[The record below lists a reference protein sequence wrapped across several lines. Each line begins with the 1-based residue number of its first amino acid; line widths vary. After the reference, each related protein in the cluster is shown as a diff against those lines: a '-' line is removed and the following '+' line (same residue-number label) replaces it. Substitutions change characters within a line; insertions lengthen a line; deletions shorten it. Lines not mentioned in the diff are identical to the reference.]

1 MNVPAVFAMSFAI
14 LLLLGCVSQQQ
25 SVLPPIPSPPSPP
38 TLVGG
43 DRDAHGC
50 IGSAGYEWC
59 EALSE
64 CIRPWETNCTAAEVL
79 VGGDRD
85 SHGCIGSAGY
95 TWCPEKSKCL
105 RVWEENCT
113 SADGRQC
120 KTVSDCGAG
129 AARCANGT
137 CTQYDEH
144 GCVPDGG
151 YSWCPEKSKCLRGW
165 EEECPSLMEAALEE
179 QAKSYCISANTAF
192 GSGNTVYTCGEY
204 IRVASN
210 MPGAGSTFYKLGN
223 YDPVATCPV
232 VAPDAMSEQCRL
244 LLFGSNCVEKKVQC
258 SSAPGAV
265 TDLFD
270 DSSFVG
276 AQLRWTTPA
285 WSNLDSM
292 AVDYAIYRGDENL
305 SVVSLIKTTGQTEY
319 DDVFDGGKQTFA
331 YFVRARNAD
340 GMESL
345 PSNIIYVQQ
354 LSTFNQPSPGQ
365 ID

>member
-1 MNVPAVFAMSFAI
+1 MSVPAIFAMSFAI
-14 LLLLGCVSQQQ
+14 LLLLGCVSQP
-25 SVLPPIPSPPSPP
+25 SSSLPPVPSPPSLP

-64 CIRPWETNCTAAEVL
+64 CIRPWETDCTAVPDLGGGDSALEGNSPPDL
-79 VGGDRD
+79 VGGDMD

-95 TWCPEKSKCL
+95 
-105 RVWEENCT
+105 
-113 SADGRQC
+113 
-120 KTVSDCGAG
+120 
-129 AARCANGT
+129 
-137 CTQYDEH
+137 
-144 GCVPDGG
+144 
-151 YSWCPEKSKCLRGW
+151 SWCPEKAKCLQVW
-165 EEECPSLMEAALEE
+165 EEDCPSLSAAALEE

-210 MPGAGSTFYKLGN
+210 MPGAGSTFYMLGN

-232 VAPDAMSEQCRL
+232 VAPDAMSEQCKL
-244 LLFGSNCVEKKVQC
+244 LLFGNNCVEKQVQC

-265 TDLFD
+265 TDLSD

-276 AQLRWTTPA
+276 AQLRWTAPS

-319 DDVFDGGKQTFA
+319 NDVFDGGNQTFA

-340 GMESL
+340 GVESSS
-345 PSNIIYVQQ
+345 SNIIHAQQ
-354 LSTFNQPSPGQ
+354 MSTSIQPSPGQ